1 MNSGEEGDSNI
12 MKKILK
18 IVKINILA
26 IVALPLLLLAT
37 AAKLAAKALEKTVT
51 IIGAVFIL
59 LGISIIFE
67 IFKNPS
73 GWLNGIFMVI
83 VVLVIGG
90 IFTAIAIWILSL
102 VSAVVMAVVSLIIS
116 LLNGIYELIYA
127 GYTALYH
134 TCKTDYAAVSQGGN
148 GLVNG
153 LCCLFYTLL
162 RVVNRVIILFVTHA
176 IKIFILASAVLVIGS
191 LVMCNQYTQSQF
203 GIGMLAY
210 IKLFSTFPIIYGVT
224 MYVASFIA
232 VVVIMIS
239 LGIEWSEW
247 GREMEMSTGDYE
259 SYLSYIMEST
269 EEIGAGNFQNV
280 DAADDKRL
288 EKCLRY
294 QEILQRHITEIE
306 DFSQRIS
313 VLVDESDNYILR
325 SSWGEYFPKLQ
336 ETVEGVTKYKGNVPM
351 DEFEKLIPLIDRL
364 EELKQTI
371 EKQAARIAE
380 EQKVSAAAGAGFF
393 AGCNTPEKLEK
404 RYRALCKTYHP
415 DTEVGDEETFK
426 LMTEEYEKR
435 KAEMKVQA

>member
-162 RVVNRVIILFVTHA
+162 RVVNKVIILFVTHA

-203 GIGMLAY
+203 GIGLLAY

-224 MYVASFIA
+224 MYVAFFIA

-259 SYLSYIMEST
+259 SYLSNIMEST

>member
-1 MNSGEEGDSNI
+1 MNRGEEGDSNI

-90 IFTAIAIWILSL
+90 IFTYIAIWILSL

>member
-1 MNSGEEGDSNI
+1 
-12 MKKILK
+12 MKKFLK

-26 IVALPLLLLAT
+26 IIALPLLLLAT
-37 AAKLAAKALEKTVT
+37 AAKLAAKAMEKTVT
-51 IIGAVFIL
+51 IIGAIFIL
-59 LGISIIFE
+59 FGIAVIFE

-73 GWLNGIFMVI
+73 DWLNGFFMVI
-83 VVLVIGG
+83 VILVIGG

-102 VSAVVMAVVSLIIS
+102 VSAIIMAVVSLIIS

-127 GYTALYH
+127 GYAALYH
-134 TCKTDYAAVSQGGN
+134 TCKTDYAAVSQEGSGI
-148 GLVNG
+148 VNG

-162 RVVNRVIILFVTHA
+162 RVINRVIILFVTHA
-176 IKIFILASAVLVIGS
+176 IKIFIAASAVIVIGS
-191 LVMCNQYTQSQF
+191 LIMCNQYTQSQF
-203 GIGMLAY
+203 GIGLLAY
-210 IKLFSTFPIIYGVT
+210 MKLFSAFPIVYGVT
-224 MYVASFIA
+224 MYVAFFIA
-232 VVVIMIS
+232 VVVILIS
-239 LGIEWSEW
+239 LGMEWSEW

-259 SYLSYIMEST
+259 SYLSSIMEST
-269 EEIGAGNFQNV
+269 EGIGEGSFQNA
-280 DAADDKRL
+280 DAADAERL
-288 EKCLRY
+288 ERCQRY
-294 QEILQRHITEIE
+294 QEIFQRHIMEIE

-313 VLVDESDNYILR
+313 VLVDKSDNYILR

-336 ETVEGVTKYKGNVPM
+336 EVVEGITKYKGNVPI
-351 DEFEKLIPLIDRL
+351 DEFEKLIPRIDRL

-380 EQKVSAAAGAGFF
+380 EQKVSATAGGGFF

-435 KAEMKVQA
+435 KAEMKEQA

>member
-37 AAKLAAKALEKTVT
+37 AAKLATKALEKTVT

-224 MYVASFIA
+224 MYVAFFIA

>member
-1 MNSGEEGDSNI
+1 MNSGEEGVSNI

>member
-224 MYVASFIA
+224 MYVAFFIA